1 MKAAGGVVPVPYWRG
16 PALRALAWFWAA
28 LVVVVGGTAVTLQ
41 SLGPPSPPTIKTAAA
56 PTPIVPAASSP
67 QPAATAAAVSPE
79 PVLPAA
85 LAAAPALPAR
95 SPGDAIVPPDPALE
109 EPTADYPGAL
119 PRIGADHRLPLQVYA
134 AAVAPADARPR
145 IAILLTGLGMLGAED
160 ADAVRALPS
169 AMSAAISPYA
179 YHSEPI
185 LQQMRAQGRES
196 FLSLPMEPR
205 SFATDDAG
213 SEAMLTGN
221 SDGVNLQR
229 LRWAMSR
236 LSGYVGATPAMG
248 ALRGERFA
256 ASATQ
261 MAPILRDLAA
271 RGLMYIDSRPNAKH
285 PPGVVGRSVDVV
297 VDAPAVRTEIDA
309 KLAQL
314 ETIARAHGSA
324 LGVAGP
330 PHPVTV
336 ARLAAWGASLASRG
350 FVLVPVSALATPT
363 VKAERVSR

>member
-1 MKAAGGVVPVPYWRG
+1 
-16 PALRALAWFWAA
+16 
-28 LVVVVGGTAVTLQ
+28 
-41 SLGPPSPPTIKTAAA
+41 
-56 PTPIVPAASSP
+56 
-67 QPAATAAAVSPE
+67 
-79 PVLPAA
+79 
-85 LAAAPALPAR
+85 
-95 SPGDAIVPPDPALE
+95 
-109 EPTADYPGAL
+109 
-119 PRIGADHRLPLQVYA
+119 
-134 AAVAPADARPR
+134 
-145 IAILLTGLGMLGAED
+145 MLGAED
-160 ADAVRALPS
+160 TDAVRALPS

-185 LQQMRAQGRES
+185 LQQMRTQGRES

-205 SFATDDAG
+205 GFPTDDAG

-229 LRWAMSR
+229 LQWAMSR

-256 ASATQ
+256 ASTTQ
-261 MAPILRDLAA
+261 MAPILGDLAS
-271 RGLMYIDSRPNAKH
+271 RGLMYIDPRPNAKH
-285 PPGVVGRSVDVV
+285 PPGIVGRSVDVV

-336 ARLAAWGASLASRG
+336 ARLAAWAASLASRG